1 MTIHKK
7 FTYFFLFIII
17 VSLTISFC
25 LYWVQMFAYSKNPE
39 VNLKPFTYSKILSR
53 TATVILFISLIWFR
67 KKIDKKNIRSLGLE
81 NFLEK
86 KEYLWKGFLAGI
98 LSLTLVVAVKVF
110 WGVST
115 WSPKTLGFSELLLSV
130 YFLGVV
136 VCIGF
141 VEELFF
147 RGYLLQSWIM
157 ELGEKKAALYTS
169 LFFSTTHFIRPISDP
184 MVLIPEFIGLFLVGY
199 SLSLAWI
206 YTRSLYLSIGIHA
219 GWVYV
224 VKMQS
229 FFVDPIPHDM
239 HWVFGG
245 DRLVTGI
252 TSWLCMF
259 VFLWFL
265 KKSFEKTIQR
275 ENTEAI

>member
-1 MTIHKK
+1 MTLHKK
-7 FTYFFLFIII
+7 FSYFFFLIIF
-17 VSLTISFC
+17 VSLAISFC
-25 LYWVQMFAYSKNPE
+25 LYSIQMVAYSKNPE
-39 VNLKPFTYSKILSR
+39 VNLKPFTFSKILSR
-53 TATVILFISLIWFR
+53 TATVILFIALIWFR
-67 KKIDKKNIRSLGLE
+67 KQIDKKNIRSLGLE
-81 NFLEK
+81 NFSK
-86 KEYLWKGFLAGI
+86 RKEQLWKGFLAGI
-98 LSLTLVVAVKVF
+98 LSLGLVVAVKVF

-115 WSPKTLGFSELLLSV
+115 WSPKTLGLSEILLSF
-130 YFLGVV
+130 YFLGAVF
-136 VCIGF
+136 CIGF

-147 RGYLLQSWIM
+147 RGYLLQSWIT

-169 LFFSTTHFIRPISDP
+169 LFFSGTHFIRPISDP
-184 MVLIPEFIGLFLVGY
+184 LVLVPEFIGLFLVGY
-199 SLSLAWI
+199 ALSLAWI

-252 TSWLCMF
+252 TSWFFMF

-265 KKSFEKTIQR
+265 KKSFEKTIQT